1 MFFMYQSMIDGDSV
15 LYQNRNTIIIYQ
27 KKEYR
32 SISTEMS
39 DALMASSLNVLCEYM
54 YRYYGKKV
62 IILLD
67 EFGMADK
74 KDEVKQ
80 WYDGFC
86 FGK

>member
-1 MFFMYQSMIDGDSV
+1 
-15 LYQNRNTIIIYQ
+15 
-27 KKEYR
+27 
-32 SISTEMS
+32 MS

-62 IILLD
+62 IILFD